1 MKTISSQAA
10 LNMNQI
16 HRHLLAWALTTL
28 IVVVAVG
35 AVKADSLFNIDFG
48 QDGNGVKVGPA
59 AIGQSANDFW
69 NFYTRDDGTGG
80 WRTFGAM
87 TDLKLA
93 SGAVTTTGLTVDN
106 APGSWGNGSADPM
119 YVGYIYPFGGVATI
133 KLTNLLAGTYELLVY
148 SQDGNYQLNVGAT
161 DYGSKTC
168 RDNSPAGLPAWQEG
182 RQYVRFDNI
191 GIGAGGE
198 LTLTVQPGLDG
209 YAIISGLQLVSVPEP
224 GVGALLGGAALLG
237 IFRKRRHA

>member
-10 LNMNQI
+10 FNMNQI
-16 HRHLLAWALTTL
+16 HRHLLAWALTAL

-35 AVKADSLFNIDFG
+35 AAKADSLFNIDFG
-48 QDGNGVKVGPA
+48 QDGNAVKVGPA
-59 AIGQSANDFW
+59 AIGQSATDFW
-69 NFYTRDDGTGG
+69 NFYTRDDGAGG

-87 TDLKLA
+87 TNLKLA
-93 SGAVTTTGLTVDN
+93 SGAATTTGLTVDN

-148 SQDGNYQLNVGAT
+148 AYDGNYQLSVGAN
-161 DYGSKTC
+161 DYGTKTS
-168 RDNSPAGLPAWQEG
+168 RDHSPTGVPVWEEG
-182 RQYVRFDNI
+182 RQYARFTNI
-191 GIGAGGE
+191 GIGSGGE

-224 GVGALLGGAALLG
+224 GIGALLSGAALLG
-237 IFRKRRHA
+237 IFRIRRRA